1 MDLDRVSSTVGQR
14 PALILVD
21 MMKGFTDPACPLG
34 SEAKA
39 VVGANAALL
48 VAMREKALPIFFTR
62 VVYDNPDQ
70 GRAFRAK
77 VPALENLQRD
87 SIWTEFDEAL
97 TPLEGETIIEKH
109 YASAFFGTD
118 LAVRLKA
125 SKADCLI
132 ITGLTTSGCVRAS
145 VVDALQYDYPTFVP
159 REAVGDRNP
168 SAHTANLHD
177 INAKYGDVV
186 GVADVLSYLE
196 ALA

>member
-48 VAMREKALPIFFTR
+48 VAMRAKALPIFFTR

-118 LAVRLKA
+118 LAVLLKA

>member
-1 MDLDRVSSTVGQR
+1 M
-14 PALILVD
+14 
-21 MMKGFTDPACPLG
+21 
-34 SEAKA
+34 
-39 VVGANAALL
+39 
-48 VAMREKALPIFFTR
+48 ALPPVLVNWKF
-62 VVYDNPDQ
+62 Q
-70 GRAFRAK
+70 HA
-77 VPALENLQRD
+77 
-87 SIWTEFDEAL
+87 
-97 TPLEGETIIEKH
+97 
-109 YASAFFGTD
+109 D
-118 LAVRLKA
+118 LFVFWLKA

-196 ALA
+196 ALS